1 MKGLV
6 MSRYSLSKKVM
17 PGVCVGIHKDSLL
30 MRRDTI
36 VHELNKKQE
45 IIDELAAALKD
56 TCSTILDKD
65 ACSKIC
71 EECHV
76 YIALQKVESNG

>member
-1 MKGLV
+1 MTGKDIYSETDELICVDKLV
-6 MSRYSLSKKVM
+6 IKL
-17 PGVCVGIHKDSLL
+17 D
-30 MRRDTI
+30 
-36 VHELNKKQE
+36 KQKA

-76 YIALQKVESNG
+76 YIALQKV

>member
-1 MKGLV
+1 
-6 MSRYSLSKKVM
+6 MSNIILHGVLNMPTELWSNSEIDKMQRHGRYIEASVL
-17 PGVCVGIHKDSLL
+17 IKDQ
-30 MRRDTI
+30 
-36 VHELNKKQE
+36 KE

-76 YIALQKVESNG
+76 YIALQKVK

>member
-1 MKGLV
+1 
-6 MSRYSLSKKVM
+6 MSR
-17 PGVCVGIHKDSLL
+17 GIPLDSATGELL
-30 MRRDTI
+30 CIDDMVDK
-36 VHELNKKQE
+36 LNQKQE

-76 YIALQKVESNG
+76 YIALQKVK